1 MTENLSL
8 AWHGAAFQRSKRMPD
23 LAQIIRQATRG
34 DPYARTREE
43 AAEMEHSMR
52 MALRDLGAV
61 AVAQQ
66 QKKPH

>member
-43 AAEMEHSMR
+43 AAEMEHNMR
-52 MALRDLGAV
+52 MALRELGTV
-61 AVAQQ
+61 AEQ